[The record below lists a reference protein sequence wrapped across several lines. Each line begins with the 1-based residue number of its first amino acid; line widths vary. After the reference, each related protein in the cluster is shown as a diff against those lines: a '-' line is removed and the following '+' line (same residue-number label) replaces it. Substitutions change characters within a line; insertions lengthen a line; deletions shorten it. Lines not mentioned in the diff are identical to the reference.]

1 MPCKV
6 YLHAPRISKINV
18 DFSQMQTGFNPLQ
31 GPPAASAATA
41 QFYPV
46 PASSAQYGMMAPGM
60 LAGNPMI
67 AQGIYPVQSDD
78 AHDSGDDEEGTYIAT
93 PMAIPTTMM
102 SAGNIPP
109 PPPYT
114 PQMAQSFHA
123 QQANQQFHATMVPG
137 IVHGVLPGQMI
148 AGVPVN
154 AHIVEDQRKGKHFH
168 EQQMKLK
175 LFGRLGVV
183 SSDPDRMIE
192 SMFGKVPKSKPKVH
206 IPQTSQTVTTTNTTT
221 TTAIDSD
228 PDSFGDFMQGPS
240 SEQSEKSWMGSLGF
254 SSSSSENNPA
264 KAPPPVNEEE
274 EEETKDLMA
283 MMLQYSDLN
292 VSQKAKTFQ
301 NKKTLRET
309 NPTNVI
315 TSKSASYTSSERS
328 RKWQDGD
335 ESLSGLF
342 KVEDQPPVTP
352 DVSSNMQPQCTTPD
366 SGSTTPTVSQ
376 YPMGPFQTLPS
387 WCYLD
392 DDQIPH
398 VYRQVYE
405 ASSANDCIITDRLY
419 PILLLSDLPR
429 QTLREIWEVCN
440 MTTPGQLSKQE
451 LYLLLSLIAVAQNNQ
466 GIPSM
471 EILHQLPSPPVPF
484 FNQASATQITPTQQ
498 NAVTSF
504 GASSPPSFATQDA
517 SLASGGTLLPN
528 SSSTVRPPTSVPFE
542 STPTSLLETT
552 FGLNAST
559 QLSTSQSA
567 PVFGT
572 FSKEVT
578 QTAPTENLYGDED
591 FADFQVAPKI
601 TSDSLDQ
608 FNMSPVTDVTQVN
621 CNSITPVTKVAFE
634 ALPELS
640 AEDKYSNVRNFFCS
654 DDSSGTSTNS
664 FDDDYD
670 DFKSA
675 DSKPSDDTSQ
685 FSTSEQSE
693 GEDFKAL
700 DLYVDDFKSR
710 RNMQQVPSPNLSS
723 TRRSFHLGDTLF
735 PNNPQTP
742 PKSPIPTTT
751 PLPSGEIVP
760 PLLSKPPGA
769 NNLASTVNVGSFA
782 NLSSIKAQKAE
793 GCTEFKTADLN
804 AVEDE
809 YSDFKAAPIIHSMK
823 KEIEMAT
830 NQLDKYAV
838 FRQLNYIEDD
848 LQSMSLS
855 SASST
860 LNQKSDSTSNDS
872 RQSGDQN
879 TTENWADFQSA
890 LQPAGHDPQ
899 SNIPPPYDIAVKNS
913 VLASNV
919 NPVDDDDPGW
929 AEFQVSSNSSLNNWA
944 DFTQMAPNSGE
955 NTSIHPPKVG
965 SSTNSFSEKK
975 QSVES
980 DGSNF
985 DVESGNSANSNGSS
999 LVTIVKDNLQRR
1011 EILSLFKVRENV
1023 PRENTISHE
1032 DTLTRND
1039 GVEGTKRNAS
1049 KKEKAKVKLDNSAG
1063 SSQNFQQQP
1072 SAISASNV
1080 SLNLSSEIDLFHE
1093 PPPLDDS
1100 VEGEDEFGGFSR
1112 GIDSFD
1118 FTERT
1123 GFPASVPCSNLRPG
1137 PVHMPKGRNVEAY
1150 SSENQSTCQPGNFDF
1165 ADEDSHSSKDTD
1177 SLSWQDNN
1185 KFQKEDSQSV
1195 SSLELSYNSAG
1206 RQNQRDPDMAADSQ
1220 SVSSSEF
1227 PAFETLQKQETTLES
1242 KSLDSLE
1249 FRNDDQGWGEIC
1261 DNNGENVPDDNKNRC
1276 VQNLTA
1282 ETPVGTM
1289 PTLPQ
1294 PVPPQTVVN
1303 KENLIARDR
1312 YSSVIQDVQG
1322 SEHHCHEWTKCLD
1335 KCYQTSCVCNEVIK
1349 SCQGADYIMAI
1360 IEIYRVVCKITVT
1373 MRMSVLTNERLETLL
1388 KDIDLAW
1395 NNLAAFLSASSL
1407 LSEVSSFNYT
1417 SAVLKTD
1424 DTASQLKACG
1434 VCLLNVDVF
1443 DRISNDNER
1452 AAKLTYSG
1460 RQYHTTCANFWV
1472 NCVDSM
1478 LPALKLP
1485 QLI

>member
-1 MPCKV
+1 MINNS
-6 YLHAPRISKINV
+6 RNV

-31 GPPAASAATA
+31 GTPAVSTAAA

-46 PASSAQYGMMAPGM
+46 PANSAQYGMVAPGM
-60 LAGNPMI
+60 IAGNPMI
-67 AQGIYPVQSDD
+67 AQGIYPVQ
-78 AHDSGDDEEGTYIAT
+78 GTYIAT
-93 PMAIPTTMM
+93 PMAIPTTMI
-102 SAGNIPP
+102 SGGHLPP

-114 PQMAQSFHA
+114 PQMAQSYHA
-123 QQANQQFHATMVPG
+123 QQVNQQFHATMVPG
-137 IVHGVLPGQMI
+137 VVHGVVPGQMI

-192 SMFGKVPKSKPKVH
+192 SMFGKVSKSKPKVH
-206 IPQTSQTVTTTNTTT
+206 IPQKSQVVTTTNTM

-240 SEQSEKSWMGSLGF
+240 SEQTEKPWVEPLEF
-254 SSSSSENNPA
+254 SSSTPENDVVKPTL
-264 KAPPPVNEEE
+264 PNEEE
-274 EEETKDLMA
+274 ESKDLMA
-283 MMLQYSDLN
+283 MMLQYSDLT

-301 NKKTLRET
+301 NKKTLREA
-309 NPTNVI
+309 NPTNL
-315 TSKSASYTSSERS
+315 TSRSASYTSSERS

-342 KVEDQPPVTP
+342 KVEEAAVTSP
-352 DVSSNMQPQCTTPD
+352 EPSPNLQSQCTTPD
-366 SGSTTPTVSQ
+366 STTPAVPQ
-376 YPMGPFQTLPS
+376 YSAVPPFQTLPS

-392 DDQIPH
+392 DDQLPH
-398 VYRQVYE
+398 VFRQVYE
-405 ASSANDCIITDRLY
+405 ASSANDCILTDRLY

-484 FNQASATQITPTQQ
+484 LNQASATQITSTPQSPAT
-498 NAVTSF
+498 TSF
-504 GASSPPSFATQDA
+504 VASSPTSFAQDT
-517 SLASGGTLLPN
+517 SLSCVGGTLQTN
-528 SSSTVRPPTSVPFE
+528 SSSTIGVSSSAPFE
-542 STPTSLLETT
+542 NAPTSLLETT
-552 FGLNAST
+552 FGLNTTTT
-559 QLSTSQSA
+559 QLSTTQSPA
-567 PVFGT
+567 PVFET
-572 FSKEVT
+572 TLSKQPVCA
-578 QTAPTENLYGDED
+578 APTRNLYGDED

-608 FNMSPVTDVTQVN
+608 FNMLPGTDTHQVN
-621 CNSITPVTKVAFE
+621 CGPVTSVTKVE
-634 ALPELS
+634 TLPELS

-675 DSKPSDDTSQ
+675 DSKPSDDNSQ

-710 RNMQQVPSPNLSS
+710 RNMQQVHSPTLPSTHTSFHVGEILFASS
-723 TRRSFHLGDTLF
+723 TPAPS
-735 PNNPQTP
+735 
-742 PKSPIPTTT
+742 KSPTPTAT
-751 PLPSGEIVP
+751 SVP

-769 NNLASTVNVGSFA
+769 SAANVGSFA
-782 NLSSIKAQKAE
+782 SIKVQKTD
-793 GCTEFKTADLN
+793 GCTEFKSADLN

-809 YSDFKAAPIIHSMK
+809 YTDFKAAPIIHSMK

-838 FRQLNYIEDD
+838 FRQIDSIEDE
-848 LQSMSLS
+848 LQSVSIS
-855 SASST
+855 STSST
-860 LNQKSDSTSNDS
+860 LNQKCDSTADS
-872 RQSGDQN
+872 SRHSGEEN
-879 TTENWADFQSA
+879 STENWADFQSA
-890 LQPAGHDPQ
+890 IPTAGANPQ
-899 SNIPPPYDIAVKNS
+899 SHIPPPYDVAVKNS

-929 AEFQVSSNSSLNNWA
+929 AEFQASSNSSLNNWA
-944 DFTQMAPNSGE
+944 DFTQMATNSSE
-955 NTSIHPPKVG
+955 TTCIHPPRMDSSSSSSTSAMHSLSEMKQQTESVG
-965 SSTNSFSEKK
+965 FGAECSSSSSTNPSG
-975 QSVES
+975 
-980 DGSNF
+980 GS
-985 DVESGNSANSNGSS
+985 SS
-999 LVTIVKDNLQRR
+999 LVTIVKDNLQRG

-1023 PRENTISHE
+1023 PRENIISHS
-1032 DTLTRND
+1032 DMVSRND
-1039 GVEGTKRNAS
+1039 GIEMTRRNSS
-1049 KKEKAKVKLDNSAG
+1049 KKDKTKVKIDNTAISC
-1063 SSQNFQQQP
+1063 QNFQQQQQQQP
-1072 SAISASNV
+1072 SAITASNV
-1080 SLNLSSEIDLFHE
+1080 SLNLSSDIDLFHE

-1100 VEGEDEFGGFSR
+1100 IEVEDDFGGFSH

-1118 FTERT
+1118 FTKRA
-1123 GFPASVPCSNLRPG
+1123 GFPASVSCPNSRPG
-1137 PVHMPKGRNVEAY
+1137 LTHIQKIRSDEVY
-1150 SSENQSTCQPGNFDF
+1150 SSENPSSCQVGNFDF

-1227 PAFETLQKQETTLES
+1227 PAFETLQKQEITLES

-1249 FRNDDQGWGEIC
+1249 FRNDDQGWGEMY
-1261 DNNGENVPDDNKNRC
+1261 DNNGDNVPDDNKNRS
-1276 VQNLTA
+1276 VQNITA
-1282 ETPVGTM
+1282 ETPVGSM
-1289 PTLPQ
+1289 PTLAQ

-1312 YSSVIQDVQG
+1312 YSSVIKDVQG
-1322 SEHHCHEWTKCLD
+1322 SDHHCHEWTKCLD
-1335 KCYQTSCVCNEVIK
+1335 KCYQRIKEANSVFNSISSSCVCNEVIK

-1407 LSEVSSFNYT
+1407 LSEVTSFNYT

-1424 DTASQLKACG
+1424 DTSSQLKACG

-1443 DRISNDNER
+1443 DRISTDNER
-1452 AAKLTYSG
+1452 AAKLIYSG

-1478 LPALKLP
+1478 LPNLKLP

>member
-1 MPCKV
+1 MDGTLLKIENGRVWNTLKKKRDGYDRNTFERRDDYVQNAFLMRIGHGWNTFRKLHVFAHPHYTGVRLRAQIHACVKESDLLFSILKLFLIQKPVLQDTSERLCKSSSLYEFTGEATFARGSQTVLSGTLMPCKV

-31 GPPAASAATA
+31 GPPAASAAAA

-67 AQGIYPVQSDD
+67 AQGIYPVQVK
-78 AHDSGDDEEGTYIAT
+78 GILQMGTYIAT

-137 IVHGVLPGQMI
+137 IVHGVVPGQMI

-264 KAPPPVNEEE
+264 KAPPPANEEE

-309 NPTNVI
+309 NLTNVT
-315 TSKSASYTSSERS
+315 TSRSASYTSSERS

-542 STPTSLLETT
+542 NTPTSLLETT
-552 FGLNAST
+552 F
-559 QLSTSQSA
+559 
-567 PVFGT
+567 
-572 FSKEVT
+572 
-578 QTAPTENLYGDED
+578 
-591 FADFQVAPKI
+591 
-601 TSDSLDQ
+601 DSLDQ
-608 FNMSPVTDVTQVN
+608 FNMSPVTDVNQVN

-693 GEDFKAL
+693 
-700 DLYVDDFKSR
+700 
-710 RNMQQVPSPNLSS
+710 
-723 TRRSFHLGDTLF
+723 
-735 PNNPQTP
+735 
-742 PKSPIPTTT
+742 
-751 PLPSGEIVP
+751 
-760 PLLSKPPGA
+760 
-769 NNLASTVNVGSFA
+769 
-782 NLSSIKAQKAE
+782 
-793 GCTEFKTADLN
+793 
-804 AVEDE
+804 
-809 YSDFKAAPIIHSMK
+809 
-823 KEIEMAT
+823 
-830 NQLDKYAV
+830 
-838 FRQLNYIEDD
+838 
-848 LQSMSLS
+848 
-855 SASST
+855 
-860 LNQKSDSTSNDS
+860 
-872 RQSGDQN
+872 
-879 TTENWADFQSA
+879 
-890 LQPAGHDPQ
+890 AGHDPQ

-944 DFTQMAPNSGE
+944 DFTQITSNSGE

-999 LVTIVKDNLQRR
+999 LVTIVKDNLQRG

-1039 GVEGTKRNAS
+1039 GVEGAKRNAS

-1335 KCYQTSCVCNEVIK
+1335 KCYQRIKEANNVFNSISTSCVCNEVIK